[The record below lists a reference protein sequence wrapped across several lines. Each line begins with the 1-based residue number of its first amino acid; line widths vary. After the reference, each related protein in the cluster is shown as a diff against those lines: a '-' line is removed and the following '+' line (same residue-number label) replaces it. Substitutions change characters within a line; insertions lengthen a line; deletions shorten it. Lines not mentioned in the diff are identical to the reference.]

1 MKKIFLVYGH
11 YNDNSFNAAIRDEF
25 VKQSKVNGN
34 QVDVVDLYKEK
45 FDPVFAG
52 EEPDQEVL
60 DHRKRI
66 EESDTIVLIAP
77 IWNFRM
83 PAIVEGWI
91 DKVLAPP
98 WAFRFKQLV
107 GNYGYPIGNLRDK
120 KAIIFCTYGSPRLAI
135 TTFFLNLPIRRLKRG
150 VFHMCGIYNIVYRRY
165 FAVPFVSDA
174 KRQEFLNDV
183 SGIEQTWK
191 FAHPNNKRVT
201 GPLSNFKM
209 MIKSDSYG
217 MMINHLSHTITELGS
232 SDKWAQFEVI
242 ILDKDKIYHKF
253 NWQVE
258 KYTSEGILKDCWL
271 TTMVSS
277 PIPLGSSI

>member
-52 EEPDQEVL
+52 EEPDHEVL

-66 EESDTIVLIAP
+66 EESDTIVLIAQ

-150 VFHMCGIYNIVYRRY
+150 VFHMCGIYNITYRRY
-165 FAVPFVSDA
+165 FAVPFVSEE
-174 KRQEFLNDV
+174 KRKKFLDDV
-183 SGIEQTWK
+183 KKT
-191 FAHPNNKRVT
+191 ALNV
-201 GPLSNFKM
+201 
-209 MIKSDSYG
+209 
-217 MMINHLSHTITELGS
+217 
-232 SDKWAQFEVI
+232 
-242 ILDKDKIYHKF
+242 
-253 NWQVE
+253 
-258 KYTSEGILKDCWL
+258 
-271 TTMVSS
+271 
-277 PIPLGSSI
+277 